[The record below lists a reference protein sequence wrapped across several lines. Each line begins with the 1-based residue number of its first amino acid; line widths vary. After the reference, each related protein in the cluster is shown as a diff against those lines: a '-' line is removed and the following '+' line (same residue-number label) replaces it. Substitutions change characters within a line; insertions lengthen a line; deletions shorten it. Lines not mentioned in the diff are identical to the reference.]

1 MALPSELSTLN
12 RVIFQSVQNFSR
24 GNTLKHCI
32 YSHKFAQSK
41 QSNFLTVLA
50 SYYLLYKLDVNVP
63 SVPRNLDSFVVSY
76 TSSQASQASFSNLDL
91 IGEMIR
97 G

>member
-32 YSHKFAQSK
+32 YSQKFAQSK
-41 QSNFLTVLA
+41 PSNFLTVLA

-76 TSSQASQASFSNLDL
+76 TSSQASQASFSYLDL
-91 IGEMIR
+91 IGKMIR